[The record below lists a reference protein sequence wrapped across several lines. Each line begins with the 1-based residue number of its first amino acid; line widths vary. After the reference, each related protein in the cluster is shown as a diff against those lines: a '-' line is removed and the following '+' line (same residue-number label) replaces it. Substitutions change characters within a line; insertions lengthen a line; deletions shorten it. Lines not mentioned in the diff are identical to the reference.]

1 MIIGLEYLPRR
12 AASSPP
18 LLLALPFDRG
28 PYSPPRCLSY
38 PLFRFFHLF
47 TSLPS
52 HLPFTPSPLLQSRVS
67 GLVTPPHRCMRLS
80 DTAREHSFIIFYFI
94 HIPRTF
100 GLHIFISCWLRIWS
114 PCEPLRSLAC
124 LLRCKQNSLFCDY
137 I

>member
-52 HLPFTPSPLLQSRVS
+52 HLPFTPSPLLQSRFGS
-67 GLVTPPHRCMRLS
+67 RHPSSPMRASLGYCPS
-80 DTAREHSFIIFYFI
+80 TRSLYSTLFIY
-94 HIPRTF
+94 RTF
-100 GLHIFISCWLRIWS
+100 SGYIFLSRVGCEYGAL
-114 PCEPLRSLAC
+114 CEPLRSLAC